1 MHYHLNVFKICL
13 VLSLLTVL
21 NAAGIRGKIITD
33 DNRSVAITKVDHQR
47 EYPFK
52 TTLEPVLGLTI
63 KGTKGLIGI
72 EKSAQEPLSKGKD
85 IQLNISLSVQK
96 QTESMLDKMK
106 LVLDADEIMVG
117 VMESRTGKIVALASS
132 NRYDPSHV
140 TKKDIEAL
148 RPKFAAYPYEPGYVV
163 SPIVLALALEH
174 GVVTPDTV
182 LNTFN
187 GRMQIGEKRYIT
199 DDEKFELLTATD
211 VIVHSSNI
219 GISQISW
226 KLTGKEFRDGLT
238 KFGFDRP
245 SEIDLDEDLP
255 GHIKSLH
262 LLNNRMH
269 RANVSYGYGM
279 LATFTQ
285 LLKAYAVFNNG
296 GNEVIPQIIKRSNDN
311 YSSKHKKVISMET
324 AQQIHNVLI
333 EVVKRGT
340 GVNAQYP
347 GLEIGGKT
355 GTAHMAR
362 NGRYVSEYHSSFYG
376 FANDNEGHAYT
387 IGVLVIRAKTHNKY
401 YASQS
406 AVPTFKNIV
415 QVLVNE
421 GMLTPK

>member
-1 MHYHLNVFKICL
+1 MHYHLNVFKIYL

-21 NAAGIRGKIITD
+21 NAADIRGEIITD
-33 DNRSVAITKVDHQR
+33 DNKSVAVTKANHQR
-47 EYPFK
+47 DYPFK
-52 TTLEPVLGLTI
+52 TTLEPLLGLTE
-63 KGTKGLIGI
+63 KGTKGIAGM
-72 EKSAQEPLSKGKD
+72 EKVAQKPLSEGED
-85 IQLNISLSVQK
+85 VQLNISFSVQK
-96 QTESMLDKMK
+96 KIEKMLDSMK
-106 LVLDADEIMVG
+106 TDIETDEIMVG
-117 VMESRTGKIVALASS
+117 VMESRTGKVVALASS

-140 TKKDIEAL
+140 TQKDIGAL
-148 RPKFAAYPYEPGYVV
+148 QQKFGAYPYEPGYVV
-163 SPIVLALALEH
+163 APVVLALALEH
-174 GVVTPDTV
+174 GALTPDTV

-187 GRMQIGEKRYIT
+187 GRMQIGEKRHIT
-199 DDEKFELLTATD
+199 DDEKFESLTATD
-211 VIVHSSNI
+211 VIVHSSNV

-226 KLTGKEFRDGLT
+226 TLTGKEFRDGLT

-255 GHIKSLH
+255 GHMKSLH

-296 GNEVIPQIIKRSNDN
+296 GNEVIPQIVKRSNDN

-324 AQQIHNVLI
+324 AQQIHNILI
-333 EVVKRGT
+333 EVVKCGT

-362 NGRYVSEYHSSFYG
+362 NGRYVSEYHS
-376 FANDNEGHAYT
+376 
-387 IGVLVIRAKTHNKY
+387 
-401 YASQS
+401 
-406 AVPTFKNIV
+406 
-415 QVLVNE
+415 
-421 GMLTPK
+421 